1 MPERE
6 PIEVTNLD
14 RYGSAAC
21 RGAGRATIL
30 AAPPRERRR
39 WPDGFLGTSRPDGRP
54 HAARV
59 GALWYDGDVYIASG
73 PGTRKSRNLA
83 ENPACT
89 ISMSLEG
96 IDLVLEGE
104 ATRVTDRPTL
114 EAVAGLY
121 RAQGGRRKWR
131 ARPSRR
137 RTARRARDRR
147 PGTSTALRSTRSSV
161 SPPPSRTARP
171 AGGFRTLT
179 PNRPALT
186 PLPPSPV
193 GDRRGGCGV
202 EKGVLR
208 GIRGRSR
215 PDRC

>member
-1 MPERE
+1 MTERE

-14 RYGSAAC
+14 RYGSSEPC

-30 AAPPRERRR
+30 RPARTAPGVITEV
-39 WPDGFLGTSRPDGRP
+39 FLGTSRPDGRP
-54 HAARV
+54 HAAGI
-59 GALWYDGDVYIASG
+59 GALWHDGDVYFTSG

-121 RAQGGRRKWR
+121 RERRVAGGGGGRRVHGAVQR
-131 ARPSRR
+131 AERRTTALVPLPLHLPHGLRR
-137 RTARRARDRR
+137 RHRRAVRRDPLAVLGRSPHPPTRHPLVPARRRQERGDVAWRR
-147 PGTSTALRSTRSSV
+147 RL
-161 SPPPSRTARP
+161 
-171 AGGFRTLT
+171 
-179 PNRPALT
+179 
-186 PLPPSPV
+186 
-193 GDRRGGCGV
+193 
-202 EKGVLR
+202 
-208 GIRGRSR
+208 
-215 PDRC
+215 